1 MFDVIVAG
9 GGPAGLTAALYAARA
24 GRSVLVLDPNAP
36 GGQINYSP
44 LVENFPGLPKMSGAR
59 FAETLTA
66 QVEELGV
73 QMDYAAVLGFT
84 PEAEGFRVD
93 TDDGP
98 RAGRALVLAPGASHR
113 KLGLEGEDE
122 LVGQGVSYC
131 AVCDGPFYQGGRAA
145 VVGGGDA
152 ALQDA
157 LFLAGLC
164 REVVLI
170 HRREQFRGE
179 ASLADRVRR
188 QENIRLMLG
197 WTPEA
202 LLREEGA
209 FRGLRLRRAESGERT
224 DLKVDGVF
232 VAVGQQPGT
241 GPFAGLVEV
250 DDRGYFRAG
259 ENCRTRLPGV
269 FAAGDCRAKEVRQL
283 TTAVGDGAVAGL
295 AAARFAE
302 ERKG

>member
-197 WTPEA
+197 WMPEA

-259 ENCRTRLPGV
+259 EDCRTRLPGV

>member
-24 GRSVLVLDPNAP
+24 GRSVLMLDPNAP

-259 ENCRTRLPGV
+259 EDCRTRLPGV

>member
-1 MFDVIVAG
+1 MFDVSVAG

-24 GRSVLVLDPNAP
+24 GRSVLMLDPNAP

-44 LVENFPGLPKMSGAR
+44 LVEKFPGLPKMSGAR

-259 ENCRTRLPGV
+259 EDCRTRLPGV

>member
-66 QVEELGV
+66 QVKELGV

-197 WTPEA
+197 WMPEA

-259 ENCRTRLPGV
+259 EDCRTRLPGV